1 LQLESSLMTDAR
13 YDETLLGASVLG
25 AGDIESYPDRAFS
38 RAMLRATVRCAIRL
52 GIVYVGDAGVCSPIK
67 RTSARLIA
75 EADRRDNGFPAL
87 PAGTAADATIFTL
100 ARRINWGVLR
110 GWLSLAREHAVLE

>member
-1 LQLESSLMTDAR
+1 MTDAR

-38 RAMLRATVRCAIRL
+38 RAMLRANVRRAIRL
-52 GIVYVGDAGVCSPIK
+52 GIVYVGEEGVCSPIK

-75 EADRRDNGFPAL
+75 DADRRENGF
-87 PAGTAADATIFTL
+87 AGMLVGPAADVTVFTL

-110 GWLSLAREHAVLE
+110 GWLSLAREHAVLD